1 MAELGALAIRT
12 DTELLLKSLRVVPG
26 LLATAGFEFRHGTW
40 PEAARDL
47 VRRVRGRNEARS
59 LILPAAYQF
68 AQRADDLDVEDRGGL
83 EDRVGVGEQVG
94 GA

>member
-1 MAELGALAIRT
+1 MEQATPGEELF
-12 DTELLLKSLRVVPG
+12 LLLDGVLTVVATRDQ
-26 LLATAGFEFRHGTW
+26 LA
-40 PEAARDL
+40 
-47 VRRVRGRNEARS
+47 RRGAVV
-59 LILPAAYQF
+59 LPAAYQS